1 VRGVTASDGPLQVY
15 CGYDNA
21 GNPLSGNTYC
31 NTPELYDSCAALDK
45 CMDASIAINP
55 KRMRVTKD
63 GKVLHMGAYNGVMTV
78 RNYLTGGIMALDRAI
93 DNYGNPYFDE
103 CSQDQSWTAG
113 TEVNEK
119 ERGIQ

>member
-1 VRGVTASDGPLQVY
+1 M
-15 CGYDNA
+15 
-21 GNPLSGNTYC
+21 
-31 NTPELYDSCAALDK
+31 DS
-45 CMDASIAINP
+45 SIAINP
-55 KRMRVTKD
+55 KRMRITKN
-63 GKVLHMGAYNGVMTV
+63 GKVMHMGAYNGVMTV

-93 DNYGNPYFDE
+93 DNYGNPFFDE